1 MIKILFFILT
11 LATII
16 EARENPFFPAAGE
29 MDIPITS
36 NISTKIPPLKQAT
49 ITLPSQARV
58 IQKVTIE
65 YENLD
70 GTVENE
76 TIVLNNFIDWH
87 LPIFISQNY
96 TTSKKPEKQK
106 EIKESFK
113 LITSIKYA
121 KFFTLN
127 ETLKIV
133 TKDKILR
140 DFLLVQPHRI
150 VIDFDRDTSLKSLVK
165 RFKDNKFSKIRVAN
179 HDGYYRVVV
188 ELDGYYRYKMKKV
201 SDGYIFRLR

>member
-1 MIKILFFILT
+1 LIKILFFILT

-49 ITLPSQARV
+49 LTLPSQARV

-70 GTVENE
+70 GTVEKE

-96 TTSKKPEKQK
+96 TTPKKKEKQK

-113 LITSIKYA
+113 LIASIKYA
-121 KFFTLN
+121 KFYTLN

-140 DFLLVQPHRI
+140 NFLLVQPHRI

>member
-16 EARENPFFPAAGE
+16 EARENPFFPATGE

-49 ITLPSQARV
+49 LTLPSQARV

-70 GTVENE
+70 GTVEKE

-96 TTSKKPEKQK
+96 TTPKKKEKQK

-113 LITSIKYA
+113 LIASIKYA
-121 KFFTLN
+121 KFYTLN

-140 DFLLVQPHRI
+140 NFLLVQPHRI

>member
-16 EARENPFFPAAGE
+16 EARENPFFPATGE

-49 ITLPSQARV
+49 LTLPSQARV

-70 GTVENE
+70 GTVEKE

-96 TTSKKPEKQK
+96 TTPKKKEKQK

-113 LITSIKYA
+113 LIASIKYA
-121 KFFTLN
+121 KFYTLN